1 MDIFLRVV
9 LREMKTCVILHPL
22 SGTKLPVSV
31 MKEFIERFT

>member
-9 LREMKTCVILHPL
+9 LREMKKCVILHPL
-22 SGTKLPVSV
+22 SGIKLPVSV